1 MISKVILEATAGPLK
16 GRRFVF
22 EGHDTFVFGRSRDC
36 HGHLSQDDKFSSRHH
51 FLLEVNPPQA
61 RIRDLGSLNGTY
73 INGVK
78 YGGRSSEETPQQAI
92 SRGQAEVNLN
102 DQDEIQVGDTV
113 LRILVTSTGN
123 GVEIASCQICGNV
136 ISLEPSTLPELRFCQ
151 SCAATLQTSNCFSDE
166 QLTEATQL
174 KTVIGD
180 QIAAYQIVDL
190 LGRGGMGTVHRARRL
205 ADGKMVA
212 LKVMIAKVVVDDHA
226 RDMFLREIEI
236 TKELNH
242 PNIVQLLDHGAK
254 GSFFFFVMDLCPKG
268 SLQNLLEER
277 RRALSPEEVIPLI
290 LDALDGIAFAHKGG
304 IVHRDIKP
312 ENILLT
318 LAGERTRALIADF
331 GLAKNFEL
339 AGLSGFTATGMAGGT
354 PRFMPREQLLHYRYV
369 NPVSDLWSIGATLY
383 YVLTGKLP
391 REFPAHRDPIEVV
404 LRGGF
409 IPLRDRDPKLPKDL
423 CEVIDRTL
431 SDEPDRRPQSAEELS
446 AQLRLVMNL

>member
-1 MISKVILEATAGPLK
+1 MTTKVILEATAGPLR

-22 EGHDTFVFGRSRDC
+22 EEHDTFIFGRSRDC
-36 HGHLSQDDKFSSRHH
+36 HGHLSKDDKFSSRHH

-61 RIRDLGSLNGTY
+61 RIRDLGSMNGTY

-78 YGGRSSEETPQQAI
+78 YGGRRSEETPQQAI
-92 SRGQAEVNLN
+92 SRGQSEVDLK
-102 DQDEIQVGDTV
+102 DQDEIQVGDTF
-113 LRILVTSTGN
+113 LRILVTSTSD
-123 GVEIASCQICGNV
+123 GVEISCQVCGTD
-136 ISLEPSTLPELRFCQ
+136 IALEPSTLPERRFCQ
-151 SCAATLQTSNCFSDE
+151 SCVTTLQVSNCISND

-174 KTVIGD
+174 KSIIGD
-180 QIAAYQIVDL
+180 QIAGYQIVDL

-205 ADGKMVA
+205 QDGKMVA
-212 LKVMIAKVVVDDHA
+212 LKVMIARVMIDDRA

-236 TKELNH
+236 TKELDH

-254 GSFFFFVMDLCPKG
+254 GNSFFFVMDLCPKG
-268 SLQNLLEER
+268 SLQDLVEER
-277 RRALSPEEVIPLI
+277 GQPLSPREAVPLI
-290 LDALDGIAFAHKGG
+290 LDALDGIAFAHQRG

-318 LAGERTRALIADF
+318 VDGGKTRALVADF

-339 AGLSGFTATGMAGGT
+339 AGLSGLTATGMAAGT
-354 PRFMPREQLLHYRYV
+354 PKFMPREQLLHYRYV
-369 NPVSDLWSIGATLY
+369 DPVNDLWSISATLY

-404 LRGGF
+404 LHGGF
-409 IPLRDRDPKLPKDL
+409 IPLMDRDPRLPKDL

-431 SDEPDRRPQSAEELS
+431 SDEPDQRPQSAEELS
-446 AQLRLVMNL
+446 AQLRSLMKG

>member
-1 MISKVILEATAGPLK
+1 MTTKVILEATAGPLK
-16 GRRFVF
+16 GRRLVF
-22 EGHDTFVFGRSRDC
+22 QEHDTFVFGRSRDC
-36 HGHLSQDDKFSSRHH
+36 HAHLSKDDKFSSGHH

-78 YGGRSSEETPQQAI
+78 YGGRRAEETPQEAI
-92 SRGQAEVNLN
+92 YRGQSEVNLK
-102 DQDEIQVGDTV
+102 DRDEIQVGDTV
-113 LRILVTSTGN
+113 FRILVTATSDS
-123 GVEIASCQICGNV
+123 VEIACQVCGAD
-136 ISLEPSTLPELRFCQ
+136 ISTSPEARFCQ
-151 SCAATLQTSNCFSDE
+151 SCATTLEARDHVSN
-166 QLTEATQL
+166 QLLTEATQL
-174 KTVIGD
+174 KTIIGNLV
-180 QIAAYQIVDL
+180 APYQIVDL

-212 LKVMIAKVVVDDHA
+212 LKVMIAKVAVDEHA

-236 TKELNH
+236 TKQLDH
-242 PNIVQLLDHGAK
+242 PNIVHLLDHGAK
-254 GSFFFFVMDLCPKG
+254 GNLFFFVMDLCPKG
-268 SLQNLLEER
+268 SLQNLLKER
-277 RRALSPEEVIPLI
+277 RRPLSPEEAVPLT
-290 LDALDGIAFAHKGG
+290 LDALDGIAFAHKRG

-339 AGLSGFTATGMAGGT
+339 AGLSGLTATGVAGGT

-404 LRGGF
+404 LHGGF
-409 IPLRDRDPKLPKDL
+409 IPLRDRDPRLPKDL

-431 SDEPDRRPQSAEELS
+431 SDEPDRRPQSAEELNV
-446 AQLRLVMNL
+446 QLRSVMKH

>member
-1 MISKVILEATAGPLK
+1 MTTKVILEATAGPLK

-22 EGHDTFVFGRSRDC
+22 QEHDTFVFGRSRDC
-36 HGHLSQDDKFSSRHH
+36 HAHLSKDDKFSSRHH

-78 YGGRSSEETPQQAI
+78 YGGRRAEETPQEAI
-92 SRGQAEVNLN
+92 YRGQSEVNLK
-102 DQDEIQVGDTV
+102 DRDEIQVGDTV
-113 LRILVTSTGN
+113 LRILMTATSDS
-123 GVEIASCQICGNV
+123 VEISCQVCGTD
-136 ISLEPSTLPELRFCQ
+136 ISTLPEGRFCK
-151 SCAATLQTSNCFSDE
+151 SCATTLEAGDHVSN
-166 QLTEATQL
+166 QLLTEATQL

-205 ADGKMVA
+205 ADGEMVA
-212 LKVMIAKVVVDDHA
+212 LKVMIAKVMVDDHA
-226 RDMFLREIEI
+226 RDMFIREIEI
-236 TKELNH
+236 TKELDH
-242 PNIVQLLDHGAK
+242 PNIVQLFDHGAK
-254 GSFFFFVMDLCPKG
+254 GNVFFFVMDLCPKG

-277 RRALSPEEVIPLI
+277 RRPLSPDEAVPLI
-290 LDALDGIAFAHKGG
+290 LDALEGIAFAHKRG

-312 ENILLT
+312 ENILL
-318 LAGERTRALIADF
+318 AVDGGGTRALVADF

-339 AGLSGFTATGMAGGT
+339 AGLSGLTATGMAAGT
-354 PRFMPREQLLHYRYV
+354 PKFMPCEQLLHYRYV

-383 YVLTGKLP
+383 YLLTGKLP

-404 LRGGF
+404 LHGGF

-446 AQLRLVMNL
+446 AQLRLVMNV